1 MASSSS
7 PIDDEE
13 EEVLTAV
20 FNSGSDISVPMT
32 YNDAAVIAEKYLP
45 SPQPTSATN
54 DPGGNAFRNC
64 VAPGHSTPRF
74 PRV

>member
-20 FNSGSDISVPMT
+20 FNRGSDISVPMT
-32 YNDAAVIAEKYLP
+32 YNDAAVIAEKY
-45 SPQPTSATN
+45 
-54 DPGGNAFRNC
+54 
-64 VAPGHSTPRF
+64 
-74 PRV
+74 